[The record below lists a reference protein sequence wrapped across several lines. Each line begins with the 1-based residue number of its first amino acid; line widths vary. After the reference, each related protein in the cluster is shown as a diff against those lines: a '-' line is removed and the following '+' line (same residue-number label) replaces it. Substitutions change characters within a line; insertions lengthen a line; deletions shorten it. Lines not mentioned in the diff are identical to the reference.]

1 MIVRRATSGLVLAIL
16 ILAGVEMT
24 HAQETSSPA
33 GRQKGI
39 VIFEAFEGGAN
50 SEGQVMTLT
59 SSAAYNFNQ
68 HFSAGLGI
76 PIYFD
81 HTSSSSTTGSTSS
94 SGIGNAFVM
103 LQGKWK
109 NPTLNYTTSLTG
121 SAPTGDSKKGLSTGH
136 ATFDWDNRVD
146 HDFGRLTPFADAGL
160 ANSVTDT
167 RFFLRPFTS
176 FGKVAHFEAGTDVD
190 LSHSFN
196 LTLSA
201 YDIAPWGTQT
211 VFSRF
216 VNQGSTG
223 AGGQHGRAF
232 ELNHQT
238 TGTSSLTRDN
248 GYTIGLSVSPKPYLE
263 LEIGYTRSVRFALNT
278 VSFGVGM
285 NLSSFFSRNSSAPK
299 K

>member
-1 MIVRRATSGLVLAIL
+1 MMAVL
-16 ILAGVEMT
+16 ILTGVEM
-24 HAQETSSPA
+24 AYSQETSSPP
-33 GRQKGI
+33 GQQKGI
-39 VIFEAFEGGAN
+39 VIYEAFEGAAN

-59 SSAAYNFNQ
+59 STAAYNLNQ
-68 HFSAGLGI
+68 HFSAGFGI

-81 HTSSSSTTGSTSS
+81 HAASSSSTTGSISS
-94 SGIGNAFVM
+94 SGIGNVFAMFHGV
-103 LQGKWK
+103 WK
-109 NPTLNYTTSLTG
+109 NPTLNYATSLTG

-136 ATFDWDNRVD
+136 ATFDWDNRID
-146 HDFGRLTPFADAGL
+146 HDIAPLTPFADAGL
-160 ANSVTDT
+160 ANSITDT

-190 LSHSFN
+190 LTHSFS

-223 AGGQHGRAF
+223 AGGQHGRVF
-232 ELNHQT
+232 EINQET

-248 GYTIGLSVSPKPYLE
+248 GYTIGLSVSPKPYLD
-263 LEIGYTRSVRFALNT
+263 LEIGYTRSVHFALNT

-285 NLSSFFSRNSSAPK
+285 NLSSFFSRSSRTSTK
-299 K
+299 